1 MSVCKAERGG
11 EIERVRGRK
20 DELTERGGEIERV
33 RGGKDELTERGGG
46 GGDRESERGEG

>member
-1 MSVCKAERGG
+1 MCARQKGGG